1 MLAPPA
7 AGVVTR
13 DDIIARDS
21 YLRLQF
27 LWNDLNL
34 SILGLCLHIVSDG
47 IKEVLEPNILIDIVE

>member
-21 YLRLQF
+21 YLRV
-27 LWNDLNL
+27 
-34 SILGLCLHIVSDG
+34 LCEFVIVVFKIAENTKKDE
-47 IKEVLEPNILIDIVE
+47 II